1 MAFPVVQALLVLLKL
16 THVLADSY
24 TYYGPVYNGPV
35 YGQPWNEQVHLHC
48 LFSVLLGHFP
58 SPPLA
63 SPHFPSLPLASPR
76 PQELAGDAQLG
87 ALDEVDGVDGEEGQQ
102 VLQWTN
108 ARDFYHDE
116 PAMSEYTEE
125 EDFDVE
131 ETYANL
137 EEMEEIEPEAEDD
150 EEEDFAE
157 VMPVEEDDFAEEKVY
172 EEHQVDDV
180 EEAEAIDL
188 GEELSE
194 IDGDFEKRLNV
205 EEEAVELKD
214 AEEEEVDIDFVED
227 VTREEDESVGEF
239 LAVEERHGEE
249 TLEEVGE
256 EEADVTQTCWV
267 SDSYGAQSCLNLDPA
282 TAVDRMLLVMLENR
296 KYDKIAQASA

>member
-35 YGQPWNEQVHLHC
+35 YGQPWNEQ
-48 LFSVLLGHFP
+48 
-58 SPPLA
+58 
-63 SPHFPSLPLASPR
+63 
-76 PQELAGDAQLG
+76 ELAGDAQLG
-87 ALDEVDGVDGEEGQQ
+87 ALDE
-102 VLQWTN
+102 
-108 ARDFYHDE
+108 
-116 PAMSEYTEE
+116 PAVSEYTEE

-131 ETYANL
+131 ETYASL

-172 EEHQVDDV
+172 EEYQVDDV

-214 AEEEEVDIDFVED
+214 AEEEEVDIDLMED
-227 VTREEDESVGEF
+227 VTREVVSPVQREEDESVGEF

-256 EEADVTQTCWV
+256 EEADVAQTCWV

-282 TAVDRMLLVMLENR
+282 DAVDRMLLVMLHNR

>member
-1 MAFPVVQALLVLLKL
+1 MAFPVVQALLVLIKL

-35 YGQPWNEQVHLHC
+35 YGQPWNEQ
-48 LFSVLLGHFP
+48 
-58 SPPLA
+58 
-63 SPHFPSLPLASPR
+63 
-76 PQELAGDAQLG
+76 ELAGDAQLG
-87 ALDEVDGVDGEEGQQ
+87 ALDEVNGMDGEEGQQ

-205 EEEAVELKD
+205 EEEAV
-214 AEEEEVDIDFVED
+214 DIDLMED
-227 VTREEDESVGEF
+227 VTREVVSPVQREEDESVGEF

-256 EEADVTQTCWV
+256 EEADMAQTCWV

-282 TAVDRMLLVMLENR
+282 DAVDRMLLVMLHNR

>member
-35 YGQPWNEQVHLHC
+35 YGQPWNEQ
-48 LFSVLLGHFP
+48 
-58 SPPLA
+58 
-63 SPHFPSLPLASPR
+63 
-76 PQELAGDAQLG
+76 ELAGDAQLG
-87 ALDEVDGVDGEEGQQ
+87 ALDE
-102 VLQWTN
+102 
-108 ARDFYHDE
+108 
-116 PAMSEYTEE
+116 PAVSEYTEE

-131 ETYANL
+131 ETYASL

-150 EEEDFAE
+150 EEEYFAE

-172 EEHQVDDV
+172 EEYQVDDV

-194 IDGDFEKRLNV
+194 IDGGFEKRLNV

-227 VTREEDESVGEF
+227 VTREVVTGVQRGEDESVGEF
-239 LAVEERHGEE
+239 LAVEEKHGEE
-249 TLEEVGE
+249 TLEEIGE
-256 EEADVTQTCWV
+256 EEADVAQTCWV